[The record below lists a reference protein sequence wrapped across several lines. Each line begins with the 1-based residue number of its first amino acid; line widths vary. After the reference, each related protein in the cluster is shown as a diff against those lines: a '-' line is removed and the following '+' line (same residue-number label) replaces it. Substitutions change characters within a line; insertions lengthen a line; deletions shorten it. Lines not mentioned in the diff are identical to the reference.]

1 MPIAKA
7 LPKPTARTTAAAT
20 VTIVVLAI
28 AAAAAVLAAP
38 TPSGPLIFVE
48 TLSAWLSGG
57 MFAVG
62 ARLALGYAVIAG
74 MIASFNPC
82 GFALL
87 PAYLGLYL
95 DGDRAAVSPARLAGR
110 AAAISVAMT
119 ASFVLLFG
127 IAGIVAGLAASAFT
141 DALPWIGTAVGA
153 CLILAGGVMAS
164 GRSISPTVGSH
175 PTRGLRRAALA
186 GGIGG
191 YAAYGAAYALA
202 SLGCTLP
209 VFISVVATSFQLHGV
224 VAATG
229 QFMLFGLGLGIV
241 LTVITT
247 ATAFLGHGLTRRLR
261 ALSPH
266 TSWITA
272 VLMWL
277 AGAYV
282 VFYWLTAIRLM

>member
-1 MPIAKA
+1 MLIVKA
-7 LPKPTARTTAAAT
+7 RPKPTARAT
-20 VTIVVLAI
+20 
-28 AAAAAVLAAP
+28 AAAAVTVVVLAVAVTAAILAAP
-38 TPSGPLIFVE
+38 TPSGPLILVE

-74 MIASFNPC
+74 MIASVNPC

-87 PAYLGLYL
+87 PAYLGLYAG
-95 DGDRAAVSPARLAGR
+95 GDRAAVGPARLAGR
-110 AAAISVAMT
+110 AVAISMAMT

-127 IAGIVAGLAASAFT
+127 VAGIVAGLAASAFT
-141 DALPWIGTAVGA
+141 DALPWIGSAVGA
-153 CLILAGGVMAS
+153 GLILAGGVMAA
-164 GRSISPTVGSH
+164 GRSISPAVGPH

-186 GGIGG
+186 GGVGG

-202 SLGCTLP
+202 SLGCTFP
-209 VFISVVATSFQLHGV
+209 VFISVVATSFQLHGI

-229 QFMLFGLGLGIV
+229 QFMLFGVGMGIV
-241 LTVITT
+241 LTIVTT
-247 ATAFLGHGLTRRLR
+247 ATAFLGHGLTQRLR
-261 ALSPH
+261 ALAPH

-272 VLMWL
+272 ILMWL